1 MYDEKK
7 ESHIKWKHKCQGI
20 RNNKEQKRSLKETAV
35 RKLGTHRKSTKKR
48 TTECGRER
56 EQQNYKTNTPEIAN
70 HITFLKAFFMRLFLL
85 IHFHFITLRFFSRRY
100 CCWEWVHFQ
109 PKSNFSI
116 IPQILARIIKLW
128 NSETN
133 SKKKATTLSVWKS
146 ERKSLT

>member
-7 ESHIKWKHKCQGI
+7 ESHIKWKHKCQEI

-85 IHFHFITLRFFSRRY
+85 IHFHFITLRFFLGVIVAESEYISNQNQIFRLYHKFSR
-100 CCWEWVHFQ
+100 E
-109 PKSNFSI
+109 
-116 IPQILARIIKLW
+116 
-128 NSETN
+128 
-133 SKKKATTLSVWKS
+133 
-146 ERKSLT
+146 